1 MKYLAAGVI
10 LMAVNHTAA
19 AVTPAQFWPSCN
31 ISEQHDIG
39 DDNGSSENDPLL
51 SHISLRVNV
60 IQADAGTARKA
71 GKLSESQTEMI
82 WHHADRIRQDATR
95 YAREQGFLSA
105 AERASSDRELDEVAG
120 RLCSR
125 ILQPVRG

>member
-1 MKYLAAGVI
+1 MAGLILLAVKH
-10 LMAVNHTAA
+10 VPA
-19 AVTPAQFWPSCN
+19 AVPPSPFWPSCD
-31 ISEQHDIG
+31 ISLQHDLR
-39 DDNGSSENDPLL
+39 DNNGASQSDPLL
-51 SHISLRVNV
+51 SHISLRVNA

-82 WHHADRIRQDATR
+82 WHHADRIRTDATR
-95 YAREQGFLSA
+95 YAHEQGFLSA

-120 RLCSR
+120 RLCAR